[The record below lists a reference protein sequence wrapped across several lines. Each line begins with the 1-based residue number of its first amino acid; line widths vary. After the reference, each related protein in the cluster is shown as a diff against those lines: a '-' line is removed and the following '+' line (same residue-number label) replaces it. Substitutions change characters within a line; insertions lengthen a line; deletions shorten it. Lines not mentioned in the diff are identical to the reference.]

1 MRILNRLRTRTPQPR
16 DAATPDTSSEDG
28 RQAPIPGYDRLDVK
42 QLGVRL
48 TDLSQVEL
56 AEVES
61 YERSHQ
67 ERPAVLDKL
76 RYLRGSEPLPGYDAL
91 DSDEV
96 VKKLAGAD
104 AQTVKAVRDYER
116 KFQHRQSVLAET
128 ARVLPTSQAS
138 ATETRARERQDA
150 LVREGYRGRAK
161 SAGSPAN
168 DRSPTD
174 GPEDVDAPAP

>member
-16 DAATPDTSSEDG
+16 EADSPDTSSEDG
-28 RQAPIPGYDRLDVK
+28 HQAPFPGYDRLDVK
-42 QLGVRL
+42 QLGGRL

-56 AEVES
+56 ETVET

-138 ATETRARERQDA
+138 AGEERAREQQTA
-150 LVREGYRGRAK
+150 LVREGYAGRAK
-161 SAGSPAN
+161 ATGRSN
-168 DRSPTD
+168 DR
-174 GPEDVDAPAP
+174 PAPDGSKGAGPPTP